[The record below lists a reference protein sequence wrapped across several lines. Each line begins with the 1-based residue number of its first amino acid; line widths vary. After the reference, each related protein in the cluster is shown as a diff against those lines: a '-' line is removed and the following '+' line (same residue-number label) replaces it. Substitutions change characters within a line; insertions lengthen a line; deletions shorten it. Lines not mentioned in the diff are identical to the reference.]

1 LNTDANATWIIKLA
15 VKSADEAAALLSAEA
30 YETFVAEETGH

>member
-1 LNTDANATWIIKLA
+1 
-15 VKSADEAAALLSAEA
+15 VKSADEVGALLSAAE